1 MRKFCSIRPV
11 MLGCIGLVLSAC
23 SGPPEDAVFF
33 EDPSACAA
41 RFGEETCAVASE
53 QAILS
58 HLNNA
63 PVSLLE
69 EECENDF
76 GVGNCEAR
84 YMPSNRPYYVP
95 AMKGFL
101 TSGGSFSEPVYRDRD
116 DGAIVPQGDDV
127 YRVGRFVR
135 GTVTGVRVR
144 PGTDAAAGADT
155 SPRTSAALFRPA
167 TAERISNRGFAA
179 RSTPAI
185 PLSARA
191 RQKAAG
197 QQDGGG

>member
-1 MRKFCSIRPV
+1 MRKFRSIRPV

-33 EDPSACAA
+33 VDPSACAA
-41 RFGEETCAVASE
+41 RFGEEICAVASE

-116 DGAIVPQGDDV
+116 DGAIVPHGDDV

-135 GTVTGVRVR
+135 GTVTSVRVR
-144 PGTDAAAGADT
+144 PAPDAEAEAGAN
-155 SPRTSAALFRPA
+155 PRTSDALFRRE
-167 TAERISNRGFAA
+167 TAERISDRGFAA
-179 RSTPAI
+179 RSTPVI

>member
-1 MRKFCSIRPV
+1 MRKFGAIRPG

-33 EDPSACAA
+33 KDPSACGA
-41 RFGEETCAVASE
+41 RFGNEVCTVASE

-63 PVSLLE
+63 PVSLLK

-95 AMKGFL
+95 AMTGFL

-116 DGAIVPQGDDV
+116 DGAIVPHGDDV

-135 GTVTGVRVR
+135 ASVTSVRVR
-144 PGTDAAAGADT
+144 PATDAEAEAGANPPT
-155 SPRTSAALFRPA
+155 SDALFRRA

-191 RQKAAG
+191 RKAAG